1 LLQHKLLLVL
11 VLGLLVLD
19 QHLAYL
25 RQQQT
30 PGDHR
35 PWAAEA
41 ALEAHLNQQRI
52 TPNPSGAKLLL
63 QQRP

>member
-1 LLQHKLLLVL
+1 MHQHNYPHQQ
-11 VLGLLVLD
+11 VLD

-35 PWAAEA
+35 LWAAEA

-52 TPNPSGAKLLL
+52 TPHPSGAKLLL